1 MVMNRN
7 FFFGTNATNSY
18 ITYAQPT
25 KYTVDMAITRNGI
38 SELLKPTVGEN
49 YNLDVENI
57 TDITITFYPLNG
69 VTITGGFRTNTTR
82 PIGISPPPDNYARF
96 VMEKAQWDFEANDSS
111 RRFAIITTGEVV
123 ANPDPEPVEP
133 HNAKKVL
140 FYNNDVSK
148 LWDGVKN
155 AIVKLSLWGEFN
167 FATQEYPNKTYD
179 IILGEYNFL
188 DWNTISDWNSINAAY
203 INIIAVDPIKIS
215 KFRNDYLN
223 IENFETPRQEIDY
236 KLNSQEITELSNNG
250 LTFLLQTKESEPPPI
265 EKDAISNQYYLT
277 DDEFKTFKEEYLN
290 ILAGQTALEEN
301 PKVSDF
307 LSSVKLLPF
316 KIPEIN
322 KGDSQTPI
330 KIQNGALN
338 SKGTILVSDIISL
351 NLGIISVPKMYNNSL
366 DFKNVTIDL
375 YLPFV
380 NSSISI
386 DPFYIIGNSVEIICN
401 IVIETGD
408 MTINLVNTLTN
419 DIYNISNSTIGLD
432 YPFFQT
438 KSGDNL
444 FSPKQAINSI
454 RQAYVIVNTPEY
466 SKSNP
471 KSEIKGSLIN
481 EKGLINI
488 KEVEVN
494 INTTSIEKDMILT
507 ALNNGVIIK

>member
-1 MVMNRN
+1 M
-7 FFFGTNATNSY
+7 ATLWQSY
-18 ITYAQPT
+18 KNTSDVAETSPPN
-25 KYTVDMAITRNGI
+25 YTVSIVRDRAGVETTTPINFGNSASVSGNASDILKVIVDIKAGYKIDKIEIVGI
-38 SELLKPTVGEN
+38 GTHTYLTSP
-49 YNLDVENI
+49 VEN
-57 TDITITFYPLNG
+57 LKQG
-69 VTITGGFRTNTTR
+69 VELSASGFNVVKVDY
-82 PIGISPPPDNYARF
+82 S
-96 VMEKAQWDFEANDSS
+96 ESS
-111 RRFAIITTGEVV
+111 
-123 ANPDPEPVEP
+123 EPVEP
-133 HNAKKVL
+133 ETEPVEPPNAKKVL

-167 FATQEYPNKTYD
+167 FATQEYPNKTYE
-179 IILGEYNFL
+179 IVLGEYNYL
-188 DWNTISDWNSINAAY
+188 DWNTISDWESIESAY
-203 INIIAVDPIKIS
+203 LDIKTIEPIKIS
-215 KFRNDYLN
+215 KFRNDYTG
-223 IENFETPRQEIDY
+223 IEDFETPRQEIEY
-236 KLNSQEITELSNNG
+236 QLTRQEITELATNG
-250 LTFLLQTKESEPPPI
+250 LTFLLQTKESETPPI
-265 EKDAISNQYYLT
+265 EKDAISNQYYVT

-330 KIQNGALN
+330 KIQNATLN

-454 RQAYVIVNTPEY
+454 RQAYVIVNTPDY

-488 KEVEVN
+488 KEVEIN
-494 INTTSIEKDMILT
+494 INTTSLEKDMILT

>member
-1 MVMNRN
+1 M
-7 FFFGTNATNSY
+7 S
-18 ITYAQPT
+18 I
-25 KYTVDMAITRNGI
+25 
-38 SELLKPTVGEN
+38 
-49 YNLDVENI
+49 
-57 TDITITFYPLNG
+57 
-69 VTITGGFRTNTTR
+69 
-82 PIGISPPPDNYARF
+82 
-96 VMEKAQWDFEANDSS
+96 
-111 RRFAIITTGEVV
+111 
-123 ANPDPEPVEP
+123 
-133 HNAKKVL
+133 AKNVL
-140 FYNNDVSK
+140 FYNNDSSK
-148 LWDGVKN
+148 LWDGEKN
-155 AIVKLSLWGEFN
+155 VSVKLSIWGDFDW
-167 FATQEYPNKTYD
+167 ATQTYPNKDYE
-179 IILGEYNFL
+179 IILGEDNYL
-188 DWNTISDWNSINAAY
+188 DWDTVSDWGNISSVYLNINA
-203 INIIAVDPIKIS
+203 IDPVKIS
-215 KFRNDYLN
+215 KFRNDHSN
-223 IENFETPRQEIDY
+223 AEDFETPREAIEYQLTSNEIQQLKFY
-236 KLNSQEITELSNNG
+236 G
-250 LTFLLQTKESEPPPI
+250 LTFLLQTGGSDNPPI

-301 PKVSDF
+301 PKVNDF

-330 KIQNGALN
+330 KIQNATLN

-351 NLGIISVPKMYNNSL
+351 NFGIITVPKMYNNSL

-454 RQAYVIVNTPEY
+454 RQAYVIVNTPDY

-488 KEVEVN
+488 KEVEIN
-494 INTTSIEKDMILT
+494 INTTSLEKDMILT